1 MALAFVEW
9 WQLQRNQLGATCQ
22 LFQDKKN
29 GEYRE
34 EEFLWITQTLSK
46 GLKLQKNAL
55 MIQQIKLIWVKETFF
70 KLVSVLL

>member
-1 MALAFVEW
+1 MS
-9 WQLQRNQLGATCQ
+9 T
-22 LFQDKKN
+22 LFLDKKN
-29 GEYRE
+29 GQYRE

-55 MIQQIKLIWVKETFF
+55 MIQQIKLIWVTETFF